1 MYHSVPESL
10 TEKSKLQIT
19 WILFVFSHLLV
30 QVASDGVI
38 YFAKELQEKT
48 LTSIFYIQKLWI
60 TTTTQHTLIAA

>member
-48 LTSIFYIQKLWI
+48 LTSIFYIQKL
-60 TTTTQHTLIAA
+60 